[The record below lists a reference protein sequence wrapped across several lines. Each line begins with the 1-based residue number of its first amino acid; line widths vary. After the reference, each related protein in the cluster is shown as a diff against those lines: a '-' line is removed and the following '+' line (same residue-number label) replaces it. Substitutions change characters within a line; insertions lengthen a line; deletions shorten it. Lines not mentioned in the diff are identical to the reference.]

1 MKRADPRAK
10 LARCTCAR
18 KNVVFHVTQNSNSR
32 MERIK
37 GVPRDAAQYFSAICE
52 ECFELYFNGE
62 LVILSP

>member
-1 MKRADPRAK
+1 
-10 LARCTCAR
+10 
-18 KNVVFHVTQNSNSR
+18 

-62 LVILSP
+62 LVILSPWNASNSDIYRRVKYYFHHGERGIK